1 MSLTKIRG
9 LTIVSKPYP
18 NRRGRTI
25 IAHFDCAAGQ
35 FELWGCAL
43 YREPDGSLNVS
54 PPRFET
60 PGGSLRRVSFADQE
74 LRRDVKDR
82 ALSAY
87 LALGGEHHEGPLPEP
102 QAAPIRQDADD
113 PDAGLRRVL
122 NH

>member
-1 MSLTKIRG
+1 MNVKIKG
-9 LTIVSKPYP
+9 MTVLSYPKP

-25 IAHFDCAAGQ
+25 IAYFDCLAGP
-35 FELWGCAL
+35 FELLGCAL
-43 YREPDGSLNVS
+43 SRTEHDVLVVTPPRLEGNGSLI
-54 PPRFET
+54 
-60 PGGSLRRVSFADQE
+60 RRITFRDDE
-74 LRRDVKDR
+74 LRTSVKDR
-82 ALSAY
+82 SLAAY